1 VEFLEVSLHCCTKL
15 YKYLHL
21 FFFLE
26 GGKKDTGFAD
36 RFGGFV
42 STFFLSIFFLVQ
54 LGCLDER
61 LVLCAK
67 IGVFVFCCVF
77 FS

>member
-1 VEFLEVSLHCCTKL
+1 VLSPIIFYSM
-15 YKYLHL
+15 
-21 FFFLE
+21 FFF
-26 GGKKDTGFAD
+26 
-36 RFGGFV
+36 
-42 STFFLSIFFLVQ
+42 FFFWVQ

>member
-1 VEFLEVSLHCCTKL
+1 LER
-15 YKYLHL
+15 
-21 FFFLE
+21 E
-26 GGKKDTGFAD
+26 RGGEKDTGFAD

-42 STFFLSIFFLVQ
+42 STFFLRSIFFWVQ

-77 FS
+77 FSLLWSEGVSE